1 MSKNIVIED
10 TTYRRNS
17 RGDLVPLANIKP
29 VDLLMDE
36 MVDKLIEYGEDL
48 SAEMARFRAHS
59 MADIAQ
65 FDALIA
71 QEYNVSRADGRKGN
85 RTFTSY
91 DGCRRVQVSVADR
104 VMFGPE
110 LQAAKQLLD
119 ELIAS
124 RSGNADPVLL
134 ALVNRAFRVDQEG
147 KVNKSEL
154 LALARMDIDDPRWPN
169 IKRAIGDAERTVGTA
184 TYLRLYA
191 RSAPDAVWQMVPLDM
206 AAIEVSSAAFARRSL
221 RRTVED
227 ARALA
232 DRANHLLCQDHFSGA
247 HAVVEQLQALLGG
260 GMSPTPRAAANVAD
274 EEAA

>member
-1 MSKNIVIED
+1 MSKDITIED
-10 TTYRRNS
+10 TAYRRNS
-17 RGDLVPLANIKP
+17 RGELVPLANIKP

-36 MVDKLIEYGEDL
+36 MVDKLIAYGEDL

-85 RTFTSY
+85 RTFTSF

-110 LQAAKQLLD
+110 LQAAKSLLD

-154 LALARMDIDDPRWPN
+154 LALARMDIDDERWPD

-184 TYLRLYA
+184 TYLRLYT
-191 RSAPDAVWQMVPLDM
+191 RTGPDATWQMVPLDM
-206 AAIEVSSAAFARRSL
+206 AAVEATSAAFARRSL
-221 RRTVED
+221 RRTVEQ
-227 ARALA
+227 ARDHVAALRELIITGA
-232 DRANHLLCQDHFSGA
+232 DPQVLAACVAGLHGLLTEKGA
-247 HAVVEQLQALLGG
+247 A
-260 GMSPTPRAAANVAD
+260 
-274 EEAA
+274 